1 MADNRYSPPDWIR
14 EALEALR
21 PPRRE
26 RVSEW
31 ADRCRILGEGQS
43 SKPGRWRTSYTPYL
57 RELMDAFND
66 PEVEEISFVK
76 CTQVGG
82 TEAELNMIGAALCND
97 PAPILMVLPQKELA
111 QLVSER
117 RIQPMIRACPELARQ
132 YLEGSKWDDL
142 GFRSGV
148 SIGIVGANSPSD
160 LASRAVRYLFLDEED
175 KFPARSG
182 KESAPAALARER
194 LKTYP
199 GSKKMVRMSTPVFE
213 DGPTWQAWLKAD
225 TRMEC
230 FVTCPHCHAEW
241 TYKFGR
247 LKWPE
252 GATADQALAQAVYLC
267 EECDAVIS
275 EADRAEM
282 LQSCRWKAVE
292 TNGSRRRIAFRL
304 NVFYSPWV
312 RLGEVAANWI
322 ESESAPELR
331 QNFIN
336 SWLAEPYKEIDRQM
350 DAETLL
356 ETRQGQYPAG
366 RVPPDTVMLTGGV
379 DVQKRCLYW
388 TVRAWRVNMTSFN
401 VAHGQAF
408 SWGELER
415 VMNAWYEDAQGGK
428 YQVNL
433 CLVDAGY
440 ETDTVFDFCAVN
452 SSWAVASR
460 GSSSRMQSKY
470 RAGRIERNGMA
481 DGQLMLWVDT
491 DFYKDMIFSR
501 LFRAVENGGWFL
513 HDGCDPEYAE
523 QITAEHK
530 VIERRRGHLVSR
542 WEQKVS
548 GGDNHYLDCEVYAA
562 CAADVYGLRTIYS
575 RQAQTEHPSPQPE
588 SRPERPRRHGKSFR
602 RRGSV

>member
-117 RIQPMIRACPELARQ
+117 RIQPMIRDCPELARQ

-182 KESAPAALARER
+182 KESAPAALAKER

-213 DGPTWQAWLKAD
+213 DGPIWQAWLKAD

-282 LQSCRWKAVE
+282 LQSCRWKAVD

-401 VAHGQAF
+401 
-408 SWGELER
+408 
-415 VMNAWYEDAQGGK
+415 
-428 YQVNL
+428 
-433 CLVDAGY
+433 
-440 ETDTVFDFCAVN
+440 
-452 SSWAVASR
+452 
-460 GSSSRMQSKY
+460 GS
-470 RAGRIERNGMA
+470 
-481 DGQLMLWVDT
+481 
-491 DFYKDMIFSR
+491 
-501 LFRAVENGGWFL
+501 
-513 HDGCDPEYAE
+513 
-523 QITAEHK
+523 
-530 VIERRRGHLVSR
+530 
-542 WEQKVS
+542 
-548 GGDNHYLDCEVYAA
+548 
-562 CAADVYGLRTIYS
+562 
-575 RQAQTEHPSPQPE
+575 
-588 SRPERPRRHGKSFR
+588 
-602 RRGSV
+602 